1 MLLELYPEIRYTGR
15 KRTKREEQPE
25 ARADDGCVYTV
36 GRDCGGWV
44 CTGVAID

>member
-25 ARADDGCVYTV
+25 ARDDDGGVYAV
-36 GRDCGGWV
+36 GRDCGGRMDF
-44 CTGVAID
+44 CLAID